1 VNTVK
6 KYQAIPTNIITGFLG
21 VGKTT
26 VILHLLKHKPAN
38 EHWAVLVNEFGEVGI
53 DGALLAAEGIAVKE
67 VPGGCMCCATGLP
80 SKVALNQLIKSQN
93 PDRILIEPTGL
104 AHPKQILQAFG
115 GKEYAGVL
123 DLRAVICLLD
133 PWSLS
138 EQKFLGLPAFRDQIQ
153 LADVLVATKA
163 DTAQAEHLQLFDE
176 FITDLKPAK
185 THVGKISQGNMP
197 WQWLDADKVDQ
208 TVIMA
213 VPKSHGGGESNA
225 VAAERDSEGVLRQEN
240 QTEYGFGCGWL
251 FPDEFVFS
259 FEKLERFLKD
269 LDLPRVK
276 GVIKT
281 DQGWHSVNRMREHI
295 QIKAAEPL
303 GESRLEIISLQP
315 VDWLVLE
322 SKVKRCLYSA

>member
-1 VNTVK
+1 MK
-6 KYQAIPTNIITGFLG
+6 KFQAIPTNIITGFLG

-26 VILHLLKHKPAN
+26 VIRHLLQNKPAN

-80 SKVALNQLIKSQN
+80 SKVALNQLIKAQN

-138 EQKFLGLPAFRDQIQ
+138 EQKFLDLPAFRDQIQ

-163 DTAQAEHLQLFDE
+163 DAAQAEHLQLFDK
-176 FITDLKPAK
+176 FVTDLKPAK
-185 THVGKISQGNMP
+185 SHTGKISQGHLP

-213 VPKSHGGGESNA
+213 VPASHKGPVQKA
-225 VAAERDSEGVLRQEN
+225 IAAERDSEGVLRQEN
-240 QTEYGFGCGWL
+240 QTEYGYGCGWL
-251 FPDEFVFS
+251 FPKGHVFS
-259 FEKLERFLKD
+259 FENLERLLKA
-269 LDLPRVK
+269 LDIPRVK
-276 GVIKT
+276 GVINT
-281 DQGWHSVNRMREHI
+281 NQGWYSVNRMRDSFQMKE
-295 QIKAAEPL
+295 ADALE
-303 GESRLEIISLQP
+303 ESRLEMISLEP
-315 VDWLVLE
+315 VDWKALDVE
-322 SKVKRCLYSA
+322 IRGSCKP

>member
-1 VNTVK
+1 MK

-26 VILHLLKHKPAN
+26 VIRHLLKSKPAG

-53 DGALLAAEGIAVKE
+53 DGALLAAEGISVKE

-80 SKVALNQLIKSQN
+80 SKVALNQLIKAQN

-104 AHPKQILQAFG
+104 AHPKQILQVFG
-115 GKEYAGVL
+115 GREFAGVL

-138 EQKFLGLPAFRDQIQ
+138 EQKFLDLPAFRDQIQ
-153 LADVLVATKA
+153 LADVLVATKV
-163 DTAQAEHLQLFDE
+163 DIAQPEHLQLFDE
-176 FITDLKPAK
+176 FVEGLKPTKSHA
-185 THVGKISQGNMP
+185 GRISEGNMP

-213 VPKSHGGGESNA
+213 VPKSHGGARSNT
-225 VAAERDSEGVLRQEN
+225 VKAERDGEGVLRQEN

-251 FPDEFVFS
+251 FPQEFVFS
-259 FEKLERFLKD
+259 LEKLEECLKA
-269 LDLPRVK
+269 LDIPRIK
-276 GVIKT
+276 GVLKT
-281 DQGWHSVNRMREHI
+281 DKGWYSVNRMRDSFQMKETEGL
-295 QIKAAEPL
+295 Q
-303 GESRLEIISLQP
+303 ESRLEMISLEP
-315 VDWLVLE
+315 IDWLALE
-322 SKVKRCLYSA
+322 VKVRALRHS

>member
-1 VNTVK
+1 MK
-6 KYQAIPTNIITGFLG
+6 KFQAIPTNIITGFLG

-26 VILHLLKHKPAN
+26 VIRHLLQNKPAN

-80 SKVALNQLIKSQN
+80 SKVALNQLIKAQN

-138 EQKFLGLPAFRDQIQ
+138 EQKFLDLPAFRDQIQ
-153 LADVLVATKA
+153 LADVLVATKT
-163 DTAQAEHLQLFDE
+163 DMAQTEHLQLFDE
-176 FITDLKPAK
+176 FVAALKPAK
-185 THVGKISQGNMP
+185 SHTGKISQGKLP
-197 WQWLDADKVDQ
+197 WQWLDAEKVNQ

-213 VPKSHGGGESNA
+213 IPASHKDSAQNTI
-225 VAAERDSEGVLRQEN
+225 AAERDSEGVLRQEN

-251 FPDEFVFS
+251 FPKEHVFS
-259 FEKLERFLKD
+259 FENLERLLKA
-269 LDLPRVK
+269 LDIPRVK
-276 GVIKT
+276 GVINT
-281 DQGWHSVNRMREHI
+281 DQGWYSVNRMRDSFQMKE
-295 QIKAAEPL
+295 ADTLE
-303 GESRLEIISLQP
+303 ESRLEMISLDP
-315 VDWLVLE
+315 VDWNDLDVEIRLMRD
-322 SKVKRCLYSA
+322 KL